1 MSDEHGL
8 TLLESEMTEIVR
20 IVNDTL
26 DERLRWWITNAE
38 GIAEERA
45 YAEALNNRITMSTKT
60 ETPQGVGTEDLLA
73 EVVRLR
79 AENIRLIEDR
89 ARFPDRPDDIGRIIG
104 AHVEN
109 LKAAAAHNE
118 DAWRWACTRETVL
131 RNEIKRTLTEN
142 AHLADGENC
151 TLARLKKLVPEWE
164 SEFLANNQDV
174 ERRGQ

>member
-1 MSDEHGL
+1 
-8 TLLESEMTEIVR
+8 
-20 IVNDTL
+20 
-26 DERLRWWITNAE
+26 
-38 GIAEERA
+38 
-45 YAEALNNRITMSTKT
+45 MSTKT

-118 DAWRWACTRETVL
+118 EAWRWACTRETVL

-164 SEFLANNQDV
+164 SEFLANAADEQ
-174 ERRGQ
+174 RRGNGSNHE